1 MSLGEFELIDKF
13 FRDCGARRADVAVGV
28 GDDAALLDCPADMQL
43 VAAIDTMVLGN
54 HFLAHFPA
62 ESIGHRALAV
72 NLSDLAAMGAKPA
85 WALLALTLTKAD
97 PVWLDGFARGFGAL
111 ARKHDVAL
119 VGGDTTSG
127 SLCISVQVL
136 GHAPRPPRMLRSG
149 GKPGDIVFVSGTPG
163 DSTGGLA
170 FELGKF
176 TVNPPAGIT
185 EEVAAYLK
193 QRFHFPTP
201 RVELG
206 LRLRD
211 FASACID
218 VSDGLL
224 GDAGKL
230 AEASQCGVSLAWEQL
245 PASSQLV
252 AVAGEARAREMV
264 LTGGEDYE
272 LCFTV
277 PPQNVDRMSQEL
289 PPSVWGYTAIG
300 VLGERPGAVVTRG
313 GTVMH
318 FSHSG
323 FDHFAS

>member
-1 MSLGEFELIDKF
+1 MSLGEFELINRF
-13 FRDCGARRADVAVGV
+13 FRDCGARRADVALGI
-28 GDDAALLDCPADMQL
+28 GDDAALLDCPQGMQL

-85 WALLALTLTKAD
+85 WALLALTLMKAD
-97 PVWLDGFARGFGAL
+97 PVWLEGFARGFSAL

-127 SLCISVQVL
+127 ALCISVQVL
-136 GHAPRPPRMLRSG
+136 GHAPRPTKMLRSG
-149 GKPGDIVFVSGTPG
+149 GKAGDVVFVSGTPG

-176 TVNPPAGIT
+176 SVNPPAGVT

-193 QRFHFPTP
+193 QRFHFPAP

-206 LRLRD
+206 LRLRE

-230 AEASQCGVSLAWEQL
+230 AEASGCGVSLAWEQL

-252 AVAGEARAREMV
+252 AVAGETRAREMV

-277 PPQNVDRMSQEL
+277 APRNVERMMREL
-289 PPSVWGYTAIG
+289 PAGEWGYTAIG
-300 VLGERPGAVVTRG
+300 VLDERPGAVVTRG
-313 GTVMH
+313 GTVMD

-323 FDHFAS
+323 FDHFAA

>member
-1 MSLGEFELIDKF
+1 MSLGEFELIDRF
-13 FRDCGARRADVAVGV
+13 FRNCGAQRADVALGI
-28 GDDAALLDCPADMQL
+28 GDDAALLESPPDMQL

-54 HFLAHFPA
+54 HFLAHFPP

-85 WALLALTLTKAD
+85 WALLALTLTKAE
-97 PVWLDGFARGFGAL
+97 PAWLEGFARGFSAL

-127 SLCISVQVL
+127 PLCISVQLL
-136 GHAPRPPRMLRSG
+136 GHAPRPPQMLRSG
-149 GKPGDIVFVSGTPG
+149 GKAGDIVFVSGTPG
-163 DSTGGLA
+163 DSTAGLA

-176 TVNPPAGIT
+176 EVNPHAGVT
-185 EEVAAYLK
+185 EEVAAYLR

-206 LRLRD
+206 QRLRD
-211 FASACID
+211 YASACID

-230 AEASQCGVSLAWEQL
+230 AYASRCGVRLAWEQL
-245 PASSQLV
+245 PASSPLV
-252 AVAGEARAREMV
+252 AVAGETRAREMA

-277 PPQNVDRMSQEL
+277 PAENVERMTRDL
-289 PPSVWGYTAIG
+289 PPSLWGYTAIG
-300 VLGERPGAVVTRG
+300 VLGESPGAVVTRG
-313 GTVMH
+313 GTVMD

-323 FDHFAS
+323 FDHFAT